1 MVDFKTMGAIAGL
14 LKNRDKLEAAA
25 QRIKDQLAATEVTG
39 EAAGGAVRA
48 VVGGDLKVRSITLEP
63 AVTQGLGADDNSR
76 SLAQTLIVEA
86 VNDGMTKAQQAARD
100 IVQREAADLGLPQ
113 LPQLSGLL
121 P

>member
-14 LKNRDKLEAAA
+14 LKNRDRIDAAA
-25 QRIKDQLAATEVTG
+25 KRIKEQLLATEVTG

-48 VVGGDLKVRSITLEP
+48 VVGGDLKVRSINLEP
-63 AVTQGLGADDNSR
+63 AVTQGLGADDASR
-76 SLAQTLIVEA
+76 QMAQSLIVEA

-100 IVQREAADLGLPQ
+100 IVQREAADLGLPE